1 MIMPF
6 QLGRPSTGRH
16 LSGETE
22 WCHTLDIHELEQ
34 LSAEKHGN
42 GKTILI
48 VEDDEGIS
56 EMLALTLEQETS
68 YQPLV
73 VSSGQEALRVVQ
85 AVQPTLLLLDYQL
98 PDMTGIEVY
107 DRLHAR
113 KEFTAVPAIVMSANM
128 PRHELSKRHLIKLEK
143 PFEIDT
149 LVDLVETVCGD
160 YL

>member
-1 MIMPF
+1 MPF
-6 QLGRPSTGRH
+6 R
-16 LSGETE
+16 
-22 WCHTLDIHELEQ
+22 LEQ
-34 LSAEKHGN
+34 LSAEKHSN
-42 GKTILI
+42 GKTILV
-48 VEDDEGIS
+48 VEDDEGIG

-113 KEFTAVPAIVMSANM
+113 KEFMAVPAIVMSANV
-128 PRHELSKRHLIKLEK
+128 PHHELSKRHLAELEK

-149 LVDLVETVCGD
+149 LVELVETVGGSCM
-160 YL
+160 